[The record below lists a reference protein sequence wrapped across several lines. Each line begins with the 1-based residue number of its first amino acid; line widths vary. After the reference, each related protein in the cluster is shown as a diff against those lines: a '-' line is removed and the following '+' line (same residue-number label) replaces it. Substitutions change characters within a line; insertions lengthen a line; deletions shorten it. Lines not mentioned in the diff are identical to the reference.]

1 MNHSE
6 QPGKVL
12 AIFLF
17 SPLILCKGIK
27 YDDKFL
33 ILFAIILFFW
43 ELLWITK
50 YKPKEI
56 EF

>member
-1 MNHSE
+1 MNLSE
-6 QPGKVL
+6 QPGRGL